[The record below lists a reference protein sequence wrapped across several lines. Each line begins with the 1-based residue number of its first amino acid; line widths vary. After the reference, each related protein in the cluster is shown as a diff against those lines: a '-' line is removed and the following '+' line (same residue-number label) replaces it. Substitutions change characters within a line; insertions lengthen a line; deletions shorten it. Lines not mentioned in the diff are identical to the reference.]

1 MLLKRQLLAPIVAGL
16 ALEPTLLLHLAGD
29 HPHPQDPDP
38 DPDPDDDP
46 DPDLDPDP
54 DPNPDGDGGVCM
66 WHHIDKW

>member
-1 MLLKRQLLAPIVAGL
+1 MVGL

-29 HPHPQDPDP
+29 HPHPH
-38 DPDPDDDP
+38 DPDPDDGP
-46 DPDLDPDP
+46 DDDP